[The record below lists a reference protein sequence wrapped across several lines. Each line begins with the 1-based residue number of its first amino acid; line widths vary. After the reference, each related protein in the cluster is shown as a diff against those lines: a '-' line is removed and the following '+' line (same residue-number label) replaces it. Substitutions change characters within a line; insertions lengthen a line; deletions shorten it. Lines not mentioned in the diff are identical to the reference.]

1 MTTPQPQQAPDGAGW
16 NHWIAARFR
25 DAARLLE
32 QQGADP
38 FRTGAYARAATALDG
53 METSVAEVH
62 AQGGIEALIDLPAI
76 GKSLAAAIA
85 EMLQTGKW
93 QQLERLRGALDPEK
107 LYQTIPGIGPK
118 LSAEIVSTLDI
129 DTLEE
134 LEAAAHDGRLEK
146 VDGVGERRA
155 ASIRHSLA
163 SMLQRRRPIQKAQ
176 TAARPSAADVLSVD
190 EEYRRKARAGKLPV
204 ITPRRFSSNELPILH
219 SSRGEWQFTALYS
232 NTPRAHELGR
242 TRDWVVI
249 YYHHDHEPE
258 AQCTVVTEHA
268 GPLRGLR
275 VIRGRERESGEAYAH
290 PETSSVPP
298 AD

>member
-1 MTTPQPQQAPDGAGW
+1 MTTPHVQSAPNGAGW
-16 NHWIAARFR
+16 NQWIAARLR

-38 FRTGAYARAATALDG
+38 FRTGAYARAATSLDG
-53 METSVAEVH
+53 MEQSVADIH
-62 AQGGIEALIDLPAI
+62 ASEGVDGLIALPAI

-93 QQLERLRGALDPEK
+93 QQLERLRGSLDPEK
-107 LYQTIPGIGPK
+107 LYQTIPGVGPK
-118 LSAEIVSTLDI
+118 LAAEIVSALDV

-146 VDGVGERRA
+146 VSGVGARRA
-155 ASIRHSLA
+155 SSIRHSLEA
-163 SMLQRRRPIQKAQ
+163 MLQRRRPLQRAKAD
-176 TAARPSAADVLSVD
+176 APPASDLLSVD
-190 EEYRRKARAGKLPV
+190 AEYRDKAKAGRLSV
-204 ITPRRFSSNELPILH
+204 ITPRRFSSNQLPILH
-219 SSRGEWQFTALYS
+219 TSRGDWQFTALYS
-232 NTPRAHELGR
+232 NTPRAHDLGR

-275 VIRGRERESGEAYAH
+275 VIRGRERESGEVYAH
-290 PETSSVPP
+290 PGTSNVPS

>member
-1 MTTPQPQQAPDGAGW
+1 MTTPQAASAPNGAGW

-53 METSVAEVH
+53 MEASVADIH
-62 AQGGIEALIDLPAI
+62 AEGGMEALIDLPAI

-93 QQLERLRGALDPEK
+93 QQLERLRGSLDPEK
-107 LYQTIPGIGPK
+107 LYRTIPGVGPK
-118 LSAEIVSTLDI
+118 LAAGIVSALDI

-134 LEAAAHDGRLEK
+134 LETAAHDGRLEK
-146 VDGVGERRA
+146 VAGVGERRA

-163 SMLQRRRPIQKAQ
+163 SMLQRRRPL
-176 TAARPSAADVLSVD
+176 ARGQQRVSPSAADVLSVD
-190 EEYRRKARAGKLPV
+190 AEYRDKAKAGKLPV

-219 SSRGEWQFTALYS
+219 TSRGEWQFTALYS

-249 YYHHDHEPE
+249 YYHHDQEPE

-290 PETSSVPP
+290 PGRSKVQG

>member
-1 MTTPQPQQAPDGAGW
+1 MTTPQAHSAPNGAGW

-38 FRTGAYARAATALDG
+38 FRTGAYVRAATALDG
-53 METSVAEVH
+53 MEASVAEIH
-62 AQGGIEALIDLPAI
+62 AQGGIEALIALPAI

-93 QQLERLRGALDPEK
+93 QQLERLRGSLDPEK
-107 LYQTIPGIGPK
+107 LYQTIPGVGPK
-118 LSAEIVSTLDI
+118 LAAEIVSALDI

-146 VDGVGERRA
+146 VSGVGERRA
-155 ASIRHSLA
+155 SSIRHSLEA
-163 SMLQRRRPIQKAQ
+163 MLQRRRPLRR
-176 TAARPSAADVLSVD
+176 ARADAPPASDVLSVD
-190 EEYRRKARAGKLPV
+190 AEYRDRAKAGKLPV
-204 ITPRRFSSNELPILH
+204 ITPRRFPSNQLPVLH
-219 SSRGEWQFTALYS
+219 TSRGGWQFTALYS
-232 NTPRAHELGR
+232 NTPRAHDLGR

-290 PETSSVPP
+290 PGHSTAQV

>member
-1 MTTPQPQQAPDGAGW
+1 MTTPQAQSAPNGAGW

-53 METSVAEVH
+53 MEASVAEIH
-62 AQGGIEALIDLPAI
+62 AQGGIEALIALPAI

-93 QQLERLRGALDPEK
+93 QQLERLRGSLDPEK
-107 LYQTIPGIGPK
+107 LYQTIPGVGPK
-118 LSAEIVSTLDI
+118 LAAEIVSALDI

-146 VDGVGERRA
+146 VSGVGERRA
-155 ASIRHSLA
+155 SSIRHSLEA
-163 SMLQRRRPIQKAQ
+163 MLHRRRPLRR
-176 TAARPSAADVLSVD
+176 ARSDAPPASDVLSVD
-190 EEYRRKARAGKLPV
+190 AEYRDKAKAGKLPL
-204 ITPRRFSSNELPILH
+204 ITPRRFPSNQLPILH
-219 SSRGEWQFTALYS
+219 TSRGDWQFTALYS
-232 NTPRAHELGR
+232 NTPRAHDLGR

-249 YYHHDHEPE
+249 YYHHDHETE

-275 VIRGRERESGEAYAH
+275 VIRGRERESGETYAH
-290 PETSSVPP
+290 PGHSTAQV

>member
-1 MTTPQPQQAPDGAGW
+1 MTTPQAHSAPNGAGW
-16 NHWIAARFR
+16 NQWIAARFR

-53 METSVAEVH
+53 MEQSVADIH
-62 AQGGIEALIDLPAI
+62 AQGGIEALIALPSI
-76 GKSLAAAIA
+76 GMSLAAAIA

-93 QQLERLRGALDPEK
+93 QQLERLRGSLDPEK
-107 LYQTIPGIGPK
+107 LYQTIPGVGPK
-118 LSAEIVSTLDI
+118 LAAEIVSALDI

-134 LEAAAHDGRLEK
+134 LEVAAHDGRLEK
-146 VDGVGERRA
+146 VSGVGERRA
-155 ASIRHSLA
+155 SSIRHSLEA
-163 SMLQRRRPIQKAQ
+163 MLQRRRPLARPQ
-176 TAARPSAADVLSVD
+176 TAARPSATEVLSVD
-190 EEYRRKARAGKLPV
+190 AEYRDKAKAGRLPV
-204 ITPRRFSSNELPILH
+204 ITPRRFSSNDLPILH
-219 SSRGEWQFTALYS
+219 TSRGEWQFTALYS
-232 NTPRAHELGR
+232 NTPRAHDLGR

-275 VIRGRERESGEAYAH
+275 VIRGRERESGETYAH
-290 PETSSVPP
+290 PETSSARS